1 MDNAYKMLE
10 PGDEPVCDQVCGSYA
25 DEINKE
31 AAFGGTISLSLSH
44 WGQNMYQKKAPAV
57 FMPVGASCLGTTSAL
72 RLLSSRALSSK
83 AIDTKIVGDPFEVKE

>member
-25 DEINKE
+25 DKINKE

-44 WGQNMYQKKAPAV
+44 CGQNMYQKKAPAA
-57 FMPVGASCLGTTSAL
+57 FYACRSSMSRHHPGAQVAL
-72 RLLSSRALSSK
+72 QQSPILQ
-83 AIDTKIVGDPFEVKE
+83 GDRH